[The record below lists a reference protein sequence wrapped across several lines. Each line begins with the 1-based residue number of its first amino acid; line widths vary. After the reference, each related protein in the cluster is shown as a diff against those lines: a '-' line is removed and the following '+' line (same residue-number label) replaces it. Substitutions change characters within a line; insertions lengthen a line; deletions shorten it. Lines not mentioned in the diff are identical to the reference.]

1 MLDDLLRAN
10 LLHDVPNGHPYI
22 AFAILAGVRL
32 RRSAPAAIKQRNAR
46 CNARGLALAV
56 GGDAAKLLDCSRRPS
71 TRN

>member
-22 AFAILAGVRL
+22 AFTVLAGMRL

-71 TRN
+71 TRD